1 VLGEGAPGR
10 KKALPGPFLQQDV
23 PEGALYVV
31 EVSIETSRMHT
42 PRTGET
48 VSTRRTDVP
57 AAREAIPEGSRGGP
71 FSRRALGRAGVA
83 GGAALV
89 AVIASAV
96 LLVLTEFSTLISV
109 DVGTGPPCEDVV
121 AASQRDGCK
130 TTGAEQHSYALLLLA
145 ALLVIIA
152 WPAAIIRSRVGAT
165 ALLVV
170 GVVVLAIALLG
181 DLPDTAVEGA
191 IGNFYTEAKT
201 SRGPAITYEI
211 AAGALAVLGGLLGLR
226 RRRPSAD

>member
-1 VLGEGAPGR
+1 
-10 KKALPGPFLQQDV
+10 
-23 PEGALYVV
+23 
-31 EVSIETSRMHT
+31 
-42 PRTGET
+42 
-48 VSTRRTDVP
+48 
-57 AAREAIPEGSRGGP
+57 
-71 FSRRALGRAGVA
+71 VA

-121 AASQRDGCK
+121 AASQRDSCK

-145 ALLVIIA
+145 ALVIILA
-152 WPAAIIRSRVGAT
+152 WPAAVLRSRAAAVG
-165 ALLVV
+165 LLVV
-170 GVVVLAIALLG
+170 GAVTLAIALLG

-201 SRGPAITYEI
+201 SRGPAITYELV
-211 AAGALAVLGGLLGLR
+211 AGALAVLGGLLALR